1 MASVLTIRKL
11 PEDVQALLRQRAAA
25 SGRSVEAEAR
35 EIIALACA
43 PRLKD
48 DWWYGLARRRA
59 EHSLQR
65 NARSVR
71 RLDSLHLVHYIWQLA
86 DRSHTRI
93 ELRRHLRNS
102 DW

>member
-43 PRLKD
+43 PRQKD
-48 DWWYGLARRRA
+48 DWWNGLARRRLLRTPKRLSTESA
-59 EHSLQR
+59 DLIREGR
-65 NARSVR
+65 RAR
-71 RLDSLHLVHYIWQLA
+71 
-86 DRSHTRI
+86 
-93 ELRRHLRNS
+93 
-102 DW
+102 